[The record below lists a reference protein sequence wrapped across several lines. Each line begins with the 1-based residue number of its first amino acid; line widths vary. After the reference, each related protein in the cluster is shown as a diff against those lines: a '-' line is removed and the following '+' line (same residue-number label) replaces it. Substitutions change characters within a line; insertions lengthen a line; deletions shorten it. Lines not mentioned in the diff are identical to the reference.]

1 MKSRV
6 FQFQCNGWLDRLKFK
21 CEERVLKTIT
31 VAAAVILNE
40 QNQLLLVRKQNTQ
53 AFMQVGGKLELNEA
67 PEIAIQRE
75 ILEEIAC
82 ESEIKQF
89 IGRFETAAANEPDHL
104 LVSYVYEVK
113 LKQTPRIAAEIAEMK
128 WIDLEDQ
135 ATLLAPLTQHV
146 VIPWCQ
152 QNLEN

>member
-1 MKSRV
+1 MH
-6 FQFQCNGWLDRLKFK
+6 RLKFK

-31 VAAAVILNE
+31 VAAAVILND

-53 AFMQVGGKLELNEA
+53 AFMQVGGKLESNEA

-113 LKQTPRIAAEIAEMK
+113 LKQTPLIAAEIAEMK
-128 WIDLEDQ
+128 WIDLDDQ
-135 ATLLAPLTQHV
+135 TTVLAPLTKEV

>member
-1 MKSRV
+1 M
-6 FQFQCNGWLDRLKFK
+6 
-21 CEERVLKTIT
+21 KTIT

-40 QNQLLLVRKQNTQ
+40 QNQLLLVRKQNTE
-53 AFMQVGGKLELNEA
+53 AFMQVGGKLESNEA

-128 WIDLEDQ
+128 WIDLDDQ
-135 ATLLAPLTQHV
+135 TTVLAPLTKEV

>member
-1 MKSRV
+1 MH
-6 FQFQCNGWLDRLKFK
+6 RLKFK
-21 CEERVLKTIT
+21 CEEKVLKTIT

-40 QNQLLLVRKQNTQ
+40 QNQLLLVRKQNTE
-53 AFMQVGGKLELNEA
+53 AFMQVGGKLESNEA

-135 ATLLAPLTQHV
+135 VTLLAPLTQYV

>member
-1 MKSRV
+1 MKI
-6 FQFQCNGWLDRLKFK
+6 
-21 CEERVLKTIT
+21 IT
-31 VAAAVILNE
+31 VAAAIILNE
-40 QNQLLLVRKQNTQ
+40 KNQLLLVRKQNTQ
-53 AFMQVGGKLELNEA
+53 AFMQVGGKLESNEA

-135 ATLLAPLTQHV
+135 VTLLAPLTQHV

>member
-1 MKSRV
+1 M
-6 FQFQCNGWLDRLKFK
+6 
-21 CEERVLKTIT
+21 KTIT

-128 WIDLEDQ
+128 WIDLEDRV
-135 ATLLAPLTQHV
+135 TLLAPLTQYV

>member
-1 MKSRV
+1 MH
-6 FQFQCNGWLDRLKFK
+6 RLKFK

-40 QNQLLLVRKQNTQ
+40 QNQLLLVRKQNTE
-53 AFMQVGGKLELNEA
+53 AFMQVGGKLESNEA

-128 WIDLEDQ
+128 WIDLDDQ
-135 ATLLAPLTQHV
+135 TTVLAPLTKDV

>member
-1 MKSRV
+1 MH
-6 FQFQCNGWLDRLKFK
+6 RLKFK

-40 QNQLLLVRKQNTQ
+40 QNQLLLVRKQNTE
-53 AFMQVGGKLELNEA
+53 AFMQVGGKLESNEA

>member
-1 MKSRV
+1 M
-6 FQFQCNGWLDRLKFK
+6 
-21 CEERVLKTIT
+21 KTIT

-135 ATLLAPLTQHV
+135 VTLLAPLTQYV